1 MSSPPPPY
9 PQPTSAFS
17 FAELPSATPLLYQ
30 FLPSLPAMDR
40 RRVDRLTVST
50 ESWFTDDSIRSSE
63 DEEIHGTM
71 DSAGDHDDHATQ
83 DDAHSASEQ
92 QHHSRFESDG
102 VRYRASHSRRHP
114 STPSPPVVSPR
125 ASPRA
130 SPPASESRVRGGPV
144 HMSSI
149 SARQQYLIKLSRAL
163 ITYGAP
169 PHQLE
174 EYISMSSRALEIEG
188 ESFYI
193 PGCMAISFARSTAGP
208 AEVKLVKVLEGMN
221 LERQQDVYDILMDVA
236 HDRLGVEEG
245 SRRLDGVPDAR
256 PESKVWFRILM
267 YGLVSACVAPFGFE
281 GRLVDLPIAFIPG
294 CMAISFARSTA
305 GPAEVKLVKVLEGM
319 NLERQQDVYDILMD
333 VAHDRLGVEE
343 GSRRLDGVPDARPE
357 SKVWFRILMYG
368 LVSACVAPFGFEG
381 RLVDLPI
388 AFILGCIVGLSQLV
402 FTAKTEPRARAYDFL
417 AAVVTSF
424 LARGFGS
431 INNGQLF
438 CFSTLAQSSLVM
450 CLPGYVVLSGCLEI
464 LNQKIVAGAVR
475 MVYAIGSYTL
485 CLGCGIP
492 IGAALYGMMD
502 SNATGATHCK
512 NSLSRDSG
520 VVFLRQIPAM
530 LAVAVAGFSVV
541 SYSTGY
547 LTSHFPPNAQIP
559 TMLGSLTVAIL
570 ASLYSRLS
578 ERVQSLGPD
587 FVDIWRFPFSTQRPS
602 HADAWPLPSSSDPEA
617 NAVPPPS
624 DFDEGRKYSLA
635 AVVMLPGLLVLVPAG
650 LVATGWLL
658 AGVDATASAVSG
670 AVFRPGLSL
679 LQVAAGLSI
688 GLSLGALI
696 LDPRG
701 RRLSGLTSF

>member
-1 MSSPPPPY
+1 
-9 PQPTSAFS
+9 
-17 FAELPSATPLLYQ
+17 
-30 FLPSLPAMDR
+30 MDR
-40 RRVDRLTVST
+40 RRGDRLTVST
-50 ESWFTDDSIRSSE
+50 ESWFTDDSMRSSE
-63 DEEIHGTM
+63 DEEIHGVM
-71 DSAGDHDDHATQ
+71 DSAGDHDDHVTQ

-92 QHHSRFESDG
+92 QPHSRFESDG

-125 ASPRA
+125 ASPRV

-163 ITYGAP
+163 IMYGAP

-174 EYISMSSRALEIEG
+174 GYMSMSSRALEIEG
-188 ESFYI
+188 KFFYI
-193 PGCMAISFARSTAGP
+193 PGGMAISFARSTAGP
-208 AEVKLVKVLEGMN
+208 AEVKLVKVSEGMD
-221 LERQQDVYDILMDVA
+221 LGRQQDVYDILMDVA

-245 SRRLDGVPDAR
+245 ERRLDGVSGAR
-256 PESKVWFRILM
+256 PKSKVWFRILM
-267 YGLVSACVAPFGFE
+267 YGLA
-281 GRLVDLPIAFIPG
+281 
-294 CMAISFARSTA
+294 
-305 GPAEVKLVKVLEGM
+305 
-319 NLERQQDVYDILMD
+319 
-333 VAHDRLGVEE
+333 
-343 GSRRLDGVPDARPE
+343 
-357 SKVWFRILMYG
+357 
-368 LVSACVAPFGFEG
+368 SACVAPFGFEG

-402 FTAKTEPRARAYDFL
+402 FTAKTERARVCDFL

-450 CLPGYVVLSGCLEI
+450 CLPGYLVLSGCLEI
-464 LNQKIVAGAVR
+464 LNQKTVAGAVR

-512 NSLSRDSG
+512 NPLSREWSF
-520 VVFLRQIPAM
+520 VFVPCFTICLCIILHAKWRQIPAM

-547 LTSHFPPNAQIP
+547 LTSHFSLNAHIP
-559 TMLGSLTVAIL
+559 TMLGALTVAIL

-587 FVDIWRFPFSTQRPS
+587 FVDFWRFLFSTQRPS

-650 LVATGWLL
+650 LVATGSLL
-658 AGVDATASAVSG
+658 AGFDAATSAVDDTIFHLG
-670 AVFRPGLSL
+670 LRLFQVAGVLSL
-679 LQVAAGLSI
+679 GV
-688 GLSLGALI
+688 SLGALI
-696 LDPRG
+696 LDPLG
-701 RRLSGLTSF
+701 RRRGGLTSF

>member
-1 MSSPPPPY
+1 
-9 PQPTSAFS
+9 
-17 FAELPSATPLLYQ
+17 
-30 FLPSLPAMDR
+30 MDR

-50 ESWFTDDSIRSSE
+50 ESWLTDDSMRSSE

-71 DSAGDHDDHATQ
+71 DSAGDHDDHDDHATQ

-92 QHHSRFESDG
+92 QHHSLSESDG

-149 SARQQYLIKLSRAL
+149 SARQRYLIKLSRAL
-163 ITYGAP
+163 IMYGAP

-174 EYISMSSRALEIEG
+174 EYMSMSSRALEIEG
-188 ESFYI
+188 EFSYI
-193 PGCMAISFARSTAGP
+193 PGYMAISFARSTAGP
-208 AEVKLVKVLEGMN
+208 AEVKLVKVSEGMN
-221 LERQQDVYDILMDVA
+221 LGRQQDVYDILMDVA

-267 YGLVSACVAPFGFE
+267 YGLA
-281 GRLVDLPIAFIPG
+281 
-294 CMAISFARSTA
+294 
-305 GPAEVKLVKVLEGM
+305 
-319 NLERQQDVYDILMD
+319 
-333 VAHDRLGVEE
+333 
-343 GSRRLDGVPDARPE
+343 
-357 SKVWFRILMYG
+357 
-368 LVSACVAPFGFEG
+368 SACVAPFGFEG

-402 FTAKTEPRARAYDFL
+402 FTAKTEPRARVYDFL

-512 NSLSRDSG
+512 NPLSREWS
-520 VVFLRQIPAM
+520 FLFVPCFTICLCTILHAKWRQIPAM

-624 DFDEGRKYSLA
+624 DFDEERKDSLA